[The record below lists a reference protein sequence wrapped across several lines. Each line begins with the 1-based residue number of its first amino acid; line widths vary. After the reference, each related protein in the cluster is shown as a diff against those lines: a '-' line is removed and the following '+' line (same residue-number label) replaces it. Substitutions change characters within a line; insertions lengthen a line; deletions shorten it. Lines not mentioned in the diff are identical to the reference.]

1 MIEAGTAE
9 EKKLK
14 SCKIRLQVETDSGE
28 IPLLPSTR
36 RYIRRN
42 QKQEIARKELKKT
55 QKAVDLTAFL
65 GSKGCASKEAVKGET
80 NPFSQEIGAIDSES
94 VKIL

>member
-36 RYIRRN
+36 RYIRRS
-42 QKQEIARKELKKT
+42 QKQDIARKELKKA
-55 QKAVDLTAFL
+55 QKAVDITSFL
-65 GSKGCASKEAVKGET
+65 AHKGNASSDAAKASS
-80 NPFSQEIGAIDSES
+80 NPFSE
-94 VKIL
+94 